1 MFKAGSRSGN
11 FSGHPVIRFGCSV
24 LFSFGVVILLAT
36 ANIHLFFS
44 VFACLDLHSAVQESG
59 QSWDCTVEVP
69 GSVALVFKEGLGV
82 PHIGSV
88 VGVGGEHG
96 VVSVGLGALQGKSER
111 EVLPSGVKSL
121 KVESIECSLV
131 TAVLAAKYYG
141 KGFLLHFFNLTALVC
156 S

>member
-1 MFKAGSRSGN
+1 M
-11 FSGHPVIRFGCSV
+11 
-24 LFSFGVVILLAT
+24 
-36 ANIHLFFS
+36 
-44 VFACLDLHSAVQESG
+44 
-59 QSWDCTVEVP
+59 
-69 GSVALVFKEGLGV
+69 ALVNKEGLGV

-111 EVLPSGVKSL
+111 EVLPSGVESL

-131 TAVLAAKYYG
+131 TAVLTAKYYG
-141 KGFLLHFFNLTALVC
+141 KGFLLHHFNLTALVC